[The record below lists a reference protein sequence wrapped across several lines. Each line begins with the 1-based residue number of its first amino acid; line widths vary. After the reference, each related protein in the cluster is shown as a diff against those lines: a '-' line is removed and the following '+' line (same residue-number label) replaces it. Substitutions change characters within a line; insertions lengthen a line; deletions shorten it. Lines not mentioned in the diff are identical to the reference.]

1 MVCTNHDRSLLKS
14 FYTQKGGSTLTE
26 KELKKLNRYQLL
38 ELLVMQAQQ
47 TENLQKKVDELEA
60 QLEAQ
65 ELDFSRL
72 GSISEAAVHI
82 SGVFEAAQKAADL
95 YLDSARKQAD
105 DVLAFA
111 RHRAASI
118 IIQAEEKARMM
129 TNTLEA
135 EMHLMTGK
143 RNTDG

>member
-1 MVCTNHDRSLLKS
+1 
-14 FYTQKGGSTLTE
+14 
-26 KELKKLNRYQLL
+26 
-38 ELLVMQAQQ
+38 MQAQQ